1 ILVRGPQTMMGY
13 WRLPEATDS
22 ALKGGWMHTGDAG
35 YMDEEGFIYIQ
46 DRIKDMIVSGA
57 ENIYPAEVERA
68 IFEHPAVADTAVV
81 GIPDEQWGETVLAF
95 VALKSGQT
103 LELDTLQ
110 AFCRERLAGYK
121 IPSKLEIIDAIPRN
135 ASGKSLK
142 TELRQPYWEGK
153 QRQVS

>member
-1 ILVRGPQTMMGY
+1 
-13 WRLPEATDS
+13 
-22 ALKGGWMHTGDAG
+22 MHTGDAG

-68 IFEHPAVADTAVV
+68 IFEHPAVADSAVV

-95 VALKSGQT
+95 VALKPAHT
-103 LELDTLQ
+103 LDLKSLQ
-110 AFCRERLAGYK
+110 AFCRERLASFK
-121 IPSKLEIIDAIPRN
+121 VPSKLEIIDAIPRN

-142 TELRQPYWEGK
+142 TELRKPYWAGK